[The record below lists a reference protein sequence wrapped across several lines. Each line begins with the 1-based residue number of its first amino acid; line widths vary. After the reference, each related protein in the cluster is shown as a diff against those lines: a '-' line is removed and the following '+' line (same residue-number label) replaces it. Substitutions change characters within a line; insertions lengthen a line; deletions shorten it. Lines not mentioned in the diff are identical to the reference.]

1 MRVLAQIQWCETHGK
16 TTIVADDPAFCVWG
30 ESIWESLLCVVVDA
44 QVTRTTTDPT
54 PRPYKQCPDCDGTG
68 EAVAEWGE
76 EFQSVMEPCPTC
88 SVEPKQTE
96 QNIERAADIIRRSTV
111 RTSDL
116 ISVGGG
122 AYGIEEWDDLDPK
135 AQDAWVALAR
145 KVIEVAEGKDE

>member
-1 MRVLAQIQWCETHGK
+1 MRVLAQIQWCETHG
-16 TTIVADDPAFCVWG
+16 TNTSGDPDRCRHMDYG
-30 ESIWESLLCVVVDA
+30 NDCVVLAAEVLA
-44 QVTRTTTDPT
+44 KVEADPSVSESVSEG
-54 PRPYKQCPDCDGTG
+54 CPDCDGTG

-76 EFQSVMEPCPTC
+76 EFQSVMEPCPSC

-116 ISVGGG
+116 ISIGDGRMG
-122 AYGIEEWDDLDPK
+122 TQEWDDLDPK